1 LKLKADEVLARDSP
15 IIRAAY
21 ELVWEFRRM
30 IKTRDGKKLKDW
42 LGKAEQSRISE
53 LASALD
59 SLSGKSMSVEMRGE
73 MGVKVFFIAFTI
85 PFRAR
90 LVAPRP

>member
-1 LKLKADEVLARDSP
+1 MKLKADEVLARDSP
-15 IIRAAY
+15 IIKAAY

-53 LASALD
+53 LANALEAPPENPCR
-59 SLSGKSMSVEMRGE
+59 SRCAAKWESKSFS
-73 MGVKVFFIAFTI
+73 
-85 PFRAR
+85 
-90 LVAPRP
+90 